1 MKAIMGLALASFSL
15 LFLMFPSPTSSAFF
29 TPQNSGLIPLD
40 GLIGLEM
47 KTIPMNIPVDNKLPW
62 GFVEGMVVNPVEGY
76 PVIVQMYKDGEPI
89 HFAQTDVADDGTYEY
104 KFRVRN
110 VDGDQVVNVFQ
121 GNFEVKISKVVYL
134 NLDTILA

>member
-1 MKAIMGLALASFSL
+1 MGLALASFSL

-62 GFVEGMVVNPVEGY
+62 GFVEGVVVNPVDGY

>member
-1 MKAIMGLALASFSL
+1 MGLALASFSL

-62 GFVEGMVVNPVEGY
+62 GFVEGVVVNPVEGY

>member
-1 MKAIMGLALASFSL
+1 MGLALASFSL

-62 GFVEGMVVNPVEGY
+62 GFVEGVVVNSVEGY

>member
-1 MKAIMGLALASFSL
+1 MGLVLASFSL

-62 GFVEGMVVNPVEGY
+62 GFVEGVVVNPVEGY